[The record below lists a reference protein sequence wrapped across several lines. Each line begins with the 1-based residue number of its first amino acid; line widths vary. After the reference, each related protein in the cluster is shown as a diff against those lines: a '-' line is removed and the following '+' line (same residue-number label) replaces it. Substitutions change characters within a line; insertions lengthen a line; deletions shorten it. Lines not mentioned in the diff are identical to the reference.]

1 MFLELVHISV
11 RGEQKDLV
19 KKKSHFRFD
28 CSSADHQL
36 PIIRPICFLCSLCKE
51 FQSWCFKGNDL
62 CHSFWWRTNT
72 RNISFETLSSGQFT
86 LSTQLINYPVI
97 LSHRCSTTVCL
108 ETYPLYS
115 VYFLLQSFLQNS
127 FTKRITYNYLISLC
141 LLAKGVGGLGEVNY
155 TWCFTENWNRLQLF
169 PASLI

>member
-1 MFLELVHISV
+1 MFQ
-11 RGEQKDLV
+11 GEWPL
-19 KKKSHFRFD
+19 S
-28 CSSADHQL
+28 
-36 PIIRPICFLCSLCKE
+36 FLLMKA
-51 FQSWCFKGNDL
+51 
-62 CHSFWWRTNT
+62 NT
-72 RNISFETLSSGQFT
+72 RNISFETLYSGQFT

-97 LSHRCSTTVCL
+97 LSHWRSTTVCL

-115 VYFLLQSFLQNS
+115 VGFLLQSFLQNS

-169 PASLI
+169 PASLIQSLPQNDVWITIMLCSIYFTWCRCFLL